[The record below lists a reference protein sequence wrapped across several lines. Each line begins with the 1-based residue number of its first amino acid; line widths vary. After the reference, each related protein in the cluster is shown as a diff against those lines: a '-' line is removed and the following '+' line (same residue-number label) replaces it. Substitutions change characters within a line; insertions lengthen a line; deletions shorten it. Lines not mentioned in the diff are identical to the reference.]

1 MISYYLIQ
9 CSECKETVKLPKK
22 DFPLPIRK
30 PTIECIE
37 HNTEQCY
44 DCDSTP
50 CICRTKPPLELFSP
64 ELDNICS
71 MCGINWLS
79 EGGCVHLYTGEGDD

>member
-1 MISYYLIQ
+1 MSIKRKYSRKNRALYLDDIQ
-9 CSECKETVKLPKK
+9 LVYLREELN
-22 DFPLPIRK
+22 DLN
-30 PTIECIE
+30 
-37 HNTEQCY
+37 H
-44 DCDSTP
+44 DGDSTP